1 MEATTE
7 SRRLDPVTLIDPIP
21 SFFPGLF
28 SGLEIEA
35 SDMPNDGPVTTVHVA
50 MTAR

>member
-21 SFFPGLF
+21 SFSQVYFR
-28 SGLEIEA
+28 A
-35 SDMPNDGPVTTVHVA
+35 SKLKQA
-50 MTAR
+50 ICQMTGR